1 MEILFTSRPAMP
13 VSKLIMDVTGEPV
26 SHTVIRNGDFV
37 YQSSFAGVEQVR
49 ANDFL
54 SDYTV
59 VYSLSPYDP
68 SDLSDP
74 RLNED
79 LVERLIERVVD
90 LRGTLYDFPGL
101 LYLGLK
107 YSLFN
112 TFNLDIPKKNLW
124 QLSGMYICTEF
135 VEDIVDIKSDSMI
148 TPFKLYLK
156 LKESG
161 KWIDTPPGVKA

>member
-1 MEILFTSRPAMP
+1 MEILFTSRLAMP

-26 SHTVIRNGDFV
+26 SHTVIRNGNFV

-107 YSLFN
+107 YSLFS
-112 TFNLDIPKKNLW
+112 TFNFAIPKKNLW

-135 VEDIVDIKSDSMI
+135 VEDVIDIKSDSMI
-148 TPFKLYLK
+148 TPYKLYLK

-161 KWIDTPPGVKA
+161 KWVDTIPGVKA